1 MRYVTRSLPLAVPF
15 VVALSSSASAQD
27 EPAAAPADAPADAA
41 AAEQASA
48 EPALPQTTAAA
59 PAAPEADPEPAPAEE
74 PEPEPAAAAPAAA
87 AEPAP
92 ADPAEAEEDGIPG
105 WFRIDSDGLGLQL
118 WVGATHSLGPV
129 DIASDIYVD
138 SGTFAEFDIG
148 PAFSFGPLA
157 LTPMVGIGFD
167 WSEQRATSLIAPQ
180 LFTILD
186 LDMIYFESWIQG
198 FLYSPFTEGADNDLY
213 TRNFLLAK
221 LSDDFHIGPQ
231 MEATLALNNDRDTL
245 SSLPVGGRINLAY
258 GENNLLGLFLGYETQ
273 EDARQVTDGSETV
286 DPVTGETVEGTTERA
301 LVGRF
306 TFVRT
311 W

>member
-1 MRYVTRSLPLAVPF
+1 MRYVTRSLSLVVPA
-15 VVALSSSASAQD
+15 VVALSGSASAQVD
-27 EPAAAPADAPADAA
+27 PAAAPADAPAAETA
-41 AAEQASA
+41 SEQA
-48 EPALPQTTAAA
+48 T
-59 PAAPEADPEPAPAEE
+59 PEPAPAET
-74 PEPEPAAAAPAAA
+74 AAAAPAVEETPAPEPA

-92 ADPAEAEEDGIPG
+92 AAAPAAGEPAEDEEEGIPG

-129 DIASDIYVD
+129 DLASDIYVD

-167 WSEQRATSLIAPQ
+167 WSEQRATTLIAPQ

-273 EDARQVTDGSETV
+273 EDARQVADGTVTV
-286 DPVTGETVEGTTERA
+286 DPVSGEPVEGTTERA

>member
-1 MRYVTRSLPLAVPF
+1 MRYVMRSLPLAVPF
-15 VVALSSSASAQD
+15 AVALSGSASAQ
-27 EPAAAPADAPADAA
+27 EALAAAPV
-41 AAEQASA
+41 
-48 EPALPQTTAAA
+48 
-59 PAAPEADPEPAPAEE
+59 AAPEDETTATERATAEPAPAGTTAA
-74 PEPEPAAAAPAAA
+74 PPAAPAEAPAPAVAQAPVAAPAAA
-87 AEPAP
+87 EQSASTG
-92 ADPAEAEEDGIPG
+92 PAEAEEEGTPG
-105 WFRIDSDGLGLQL
+105 WFRLDSDGLGLQL

-167 WSEQRATSLIAPQ
+167 WSEQRATTLIAPQ

-186 LDMIYFESWIQG
+186 LDFIYFESWIQG

-221 LSDDFHIGPQ
+221 LSDDFHVGPQ

-273 EDARQVTDGSETV
+273 EDARQVPDGTATV
-286 DPVTGETVEGTTERA
+286 DPVTGEPVDGTTERA

>member
-1 MRYVTRSLPLAVPF
+1 MRYVTRSLSLVVPA
-15 VVALSSSASAQD
+15 VVALSGSASAQVD
-27 EPAAAPADAPADAA
+27 PAAAPADAPAAETA
-41 AAEQASA
+41 SEQA
-48 EPALPQTTAAA
+48 T
-59 PAAPEADPEPAPAEE
+59 PEPAPAET
-74 PEPEPAAAAPAAA
+74 AAAAPAVEETPAPEPA

-92 ADPAEAEEDGIPG
+92 AAAPAAGEPAEDEEEGIPG

-129 DIASDIYVD
+129 DLASDIYVD

-167 WSEQRATSLIAPQ
+167 WSEQRATTLIAPQ

-258 GENNLLGLFLGYETQ
+258 GENNLLGLFLGYQTQ
-273 EDARQVTDGSETV
+273 RDARVV
-286 DPVTGETVEGTTERA
+286 DTGEVDAAGLPVLAEDRA